1 MINVVSLPKLQDK
14 LMFGDEG
21 IFERWEKVRNAEIQS
36 SLLLTHLASKFLS
49 PNGFVG
55 YNGGS
60 DEILNGSPLYVNS
73 LERIAYAVA
82 IK

>member
-1 MINVVSLPKLQDK
+1 M
-14 LMFGDEG
+14 
-21 IFERWEKVRNAEIQS
+21 
-36 SLLLTHLASKFLS
+36 LLTHLASRFLS

-55 YNGGS
+55 FNGGS
-60 DEILNGSPLYVNS
+60 DEILNGSPLYINS

>member
-1 MINVVSLPKLQDK
+1 MI
-14 LMFGDEG
+14 GDEG
-21 IFERWEKVRNAEIQS
+21 IFERWEQVRNAELQS
-36 SLLLTHLASKFLS
+36 SLLLTHLASRFLS

-60 DEILNGSPLYVNS
+60 DEILNGAPLHINS

>member
-1 MINVVSLPKLQDK
+1 M
-14 LMFGDEG
+14 
-21 IFERWEKVRNAEIQS
+21 
-36 SLLLTHLASKFLS
+36 LLTHLASRFLS

-60 DEILNGSPLYVNS
+60 DEILNGAPLHINS